1 MSGKNKPKR
10 LDRNRS
16 WRVAR
21 RKKKR
26 KFLVEGSSRN
36 RKPRPKK
43 KGVIAKVVEAR
54 NSVLSKLGTSKKVP
68 SSSVAR
74 NSVPS
79 KLGTSKKVPSSS
91 GKVKGAVKK
100 KVVKKE

>member
-1 MSGKNKPKR
+1 MPGKNKPKR
-10 LDRNRS
+10 LDRNRA

-26 KFLVEGSSRN
+26 NELVKGTSRN
-36 RKPRPKK
+36 RKPRPKN
-43 KGVIAKVVEAR
+43 KGVVVTR
-54 NSVLSKLGTSKKVP
+54 NSVPSKLGTGVP

-79 KLGTSKKVPSSS
+79 KLGTGVPSSS
-91 GKVKGAVKK
+91 GKVVDKVKKVVKK

>member
-1 MSGKNKPKR
+1 MPGKNKPKR

-26 KFLVEGSSRN
+26 AELASGVSRN

-43 KGVIAKVVEAR
+43 KGVE
-54 NSVLSKLGTSKKVP
+54 
-68 SSSVAR
+68 
-74 NSVPS
+74 
-79 KLGTSKKVPSSS
+79 
-91 GKVKGAVKK
+91 
-100 KVVKKE
+100 KEE